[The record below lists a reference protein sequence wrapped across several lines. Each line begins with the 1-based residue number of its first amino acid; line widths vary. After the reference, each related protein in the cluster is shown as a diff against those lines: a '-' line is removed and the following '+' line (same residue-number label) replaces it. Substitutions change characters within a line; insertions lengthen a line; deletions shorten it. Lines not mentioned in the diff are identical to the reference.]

1 MCVVG
6 LSEEEE
12 RLRGLIEHWAHHN
25 DEHRDRFLEA
35 ASKAEELGLDEAA
48 AEMKRAAG
56 KAAEVSV
63 HLRKA
68 LEHLRGRLL
77 V

>member
-1 MCVVG
+1 MN
-6 LSEEEE
+6 EKEE

-25 DEHRDRFLEA
+25 DDHRDRFLEA
-35 ASKAEELGLDEAA
+35 AAEAGELGLDEAA

-56 KAAEVSV
+56 KADEVST

-68 LEHLRGRLL
+68 LEHLGGG
-77 V
+77 